1 MIKNFFKTAVRN
13 IIRNKSFAAI
23 NVVGLAIGIA
33 ACILIFLIVFHEY
46 SFDRFERD
54 GNKLYRVVMDMKFS
68 GNEGH
73 SAAVPAPLAKAIQ
86 QEVTGVSQTIPLM
99 QFQGDATIKVS
110 VPKAGSSDPV
120 VFKKQPEVIF
130 TSPDYFS
137 ALSYQWL
144 AGNAAALQ
152 KPFSVVLTESRAK
165 EYFPSTTLDNI
176 PGKEIVYDDTL
187 RVTVSGIVKDL
198 SQNTFFSYKEFISY
212 ATIFNTNLRH
222 NFMMDV
228 WDDWMA
234 YSQLF
239 IKLSNG
245 TSVSQTEAQL
255 AGLLK
260 KYNKNKDD
268 KNTMSFRLQPLS
280 DVHFNENYQSF
291 GKLIA
296 HRASLF
302 GLMAIAIFL
311 LILGCINFINLTT
324 AQASQRAK
332 EIGIRKTMGSSRKQI
347 VLQFLGET
355 LFLTAIASVLSLI
368 LIPFLVQAFREYL
381 PEGFH
386 YSLISQPLIVV
397 FVLALTVVVSF
408 LAGFYPALVLS
419 GYKPVLVLKSQVFV
433 ESHQTQRAWLRK
445 VLTVFQF
452 SIAQFFV
459 IATVMVGKQIHY
471 TLNKDLGF
479 KKDAIISFDVPRD
492 TIMNSRNA
500 LFNSLND
507 IPGVQMVSR
516 GFLPP
521 AVEGAAFTNILY
533 VDGKNELK
541 TDVQL
546 RFGDANYLPL
556 YNIKLLAGRNVTAS
570 DTIKEF
576 VINESYARFLG
587 FQHPADAI
595 NKQLLFNKKNVP
607 IVGVM
612 RDFNMQSLHAKI
624 GPLVFGA
631 LDSRSFIFHIALK
644 PQITGQRTWQ
654 TTIKEIEKQF
664 KKVYPDKDFDYS
676 FFDEKIAG
684 FYKNEKNI
692 SGLLTWATGLSIL
705 ISSLGLLG
713 LIMFTTFAR
722 TKEIGIRKVLG
733 ATVVQIVGI
742 LSKDFVRLIVIAFL
756 ISIPAAWW
764 AADKWLQDFAYR
776 TNMSWWVFAISGL
789 LMIVVALV
797 TISFQSVKAAMANP
811 VKSLRTE

>member
-1 MIKNFFKTAVRN
+1 MLRNFFKTALRN

-46 SFDRFERD
+46 SFDRFEREGD
-54 GNKLYRVVMDMKFS
+54 KLYRVVMDMKFS

-73 SAAVPAPLAKAIQ
+73 SAAVPAPLANAIQ
-86 QEVTGVSQTIPLM
+86 QEVTGVAQTIPLM

-120 VFKKQPEVIF
+120 VYKKQPEVIF

-137 ALSYQWL
+137 ALSYKWL
-144 AGNAAALQ
+144 AGSAATLQ
-152 KPFSVVLTESRAK
+152 KPFAVVLTESRAK
-165 EYFPSTTLDNI
+165 QYFPSTAIESI
-176 PGKEIVYDDTL
+176 PGKEIIYDDTM
-187 RVTVSGIVKDL
+187 RVTVAGIVKDL

-212 ATIFNTNLRH
+212 ATIFNTSLKH

-245 TSVSQTEAQL
+245 TSAAQTETQL

-268 KNTMSFRLQPLS
+268 KNTKSFRLQPLS

-296 HRASLF
+296 HKTSLY

-355 LFLTAIASVLSLI
+355 LFLTVIASVLSLI
-368 LIPFLVQAFREYL
+368 IIPFLVKAFKEYL

-386 YSLISQPLIVV
+386 YSLLGQPLILL
-397 FVLALTVVVSF
+397 FVLVLTFVVSF

-492 TIMNSRNA
+492 TVPGNRNA
-500 LFNSLND
+500 LMNGLNE
-507 IPGVQMVSR
+507 IPGVQLVSR

-521 AVEGAAFTNILY
+521 AVEGAAFTNIKY
-533 VDGKNELK
+533 IDGKNELK

-546 RFGDANYLPL
+546 RYGDPNYLPL
-556 YNIKLLAGRNVTAS
+556 YNIKILAGRNVTAS

-576 VINESYARFLG
+576 VINEAYARFLG
-587 FQHPADAI
+587 FQHPADAL

-612 RDFNMQSLHAKI
+612 NDFNMQSLHAVI
-624 GPLVFGA
+624 GPMVFGA
-631 LDSRSFIFHIALK
+631 LDSRSFIFHVALR
-644 PQITGQRTWQ
+644 PQIAGQHTWQ

-664 KKVYPDKDFDYS
+664 RNIYPDKDFDYS
-676 FFDEKIAG
+676 FFDENIAA

-713 LIMFTTFAR
+713 LIMYTTFAR

-733 ATVVQIVGI
+733 ATVAQIVAI
-742 LSKDFVRLIVIAFL
+742 LSRDFVKLIVIAFL
-756 ISIPAAWW
+756 ISIPVAWW
-764 AADKWLQDFAYR
+764 AANKWLQDFAYR
-776 TNMSWWVFAISGL
+776 TEMSWWVFAMSGL
-789 LMIVVALV
+789 FMILVALV
-797 TISFQSVKAAMANP
+797 TISFQSIKAAMANP
-811 VKSLRTE
+811 VRSLRTE